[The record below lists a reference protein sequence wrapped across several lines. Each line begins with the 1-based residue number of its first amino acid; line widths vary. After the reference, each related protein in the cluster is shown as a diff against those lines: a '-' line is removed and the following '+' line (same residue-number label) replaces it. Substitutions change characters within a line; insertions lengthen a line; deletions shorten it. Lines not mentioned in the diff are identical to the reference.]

1 MEMFIVRLVE
11 KVHQWQDDTRFCFTR
26 DVYELCFAELL
37 KVLPLPHSDHVKV
50 QTISDYRQTNYRR
63 CRLSADRLLLL
74 ISRPLKKF
82 EKMAEY
88 RSVPATLKMKIADTC
103 VAPRWYMP

>member
-11 KVHQWQDDTRFCFTR
+11 KVHQWQDNTRFCFTR

-50 QTISDYRQTNYRR
+50 FKSPNLFTNYQTY
-63 CRLSADRLLLL
+63 LQ
-74 ISRPLKKF
+74 ISMESYK
-82 EKMAEY
+82 
-88 RSVPATLKMKIADTC
+88 DG
-103 VAPRWYMP
+103 